1 MNKKH
6 WLKNCVSSFGPALL
20 LLWSS
25 CGPLSAVTI
34 MDIQGDGLVSP
45 LDGDVVEVS
54 GVVTFVRSRAD
65 GFFLQD
71 PTGDGDCSTSDG
83 IFVSTE
89 KTTRLPA
96 VGDAVRVTGRV
107 EELQFGR
114 AQPRTQLVDV
124 ASLDVVSTGNPPPR
138 TTVLDR
144 LPKESLRE
152 GVDFWESLEGM
163 RVSISDGRVV
173 APTSGYG
180 ELVILTEADALP
192 GSGYVEKAQQ
202 IFLRSLG
209 ESEVDYNPE
218 RVLVAGNPGEPLIV
232 RPGDSVVE
240 LVGVVDYTYGNYKI
254 RPTQVD
260 LQTRSLPLT
269 PVSRRS
275 GASGDTVITTFN
287 VENLFDLEDDPDK
300 DEGNSTPTPEELE
313 IKLHK
318 LTEAIREELRLPEI
332 IVVQEVENTSIL
344 SELAD
349 RINRT
354 SHTGYVATSRGSSD
368 GRGIEVGFLWDRAR
382 VELRESFLLSGPD
395 VERAFGRSSP
405 SPGREPLVG
414 IFLIRGRQVTVVGN
428 HFKSKGGDDPLFGVN
443 DPPAR
448 KTEIQR
454 KAQAR
459 VVRDFVSSVLKA
471 DPDALVVVA
480 GDLNDF
486 PFGEPGEGPDH
497 PLAILE
503 GRGEDASL
511 TNLVLRVDEA
521 DAYTFIYQ
529 GNSQILDHILVS
541 QALLRHVSAVDIL
554 HFNASFP
561 AGLARDGR
569 TWLRAS
575 DHDAVEARFQL
586 R

>member
-1 MNKKH
+1 
-6 WLKNCVSSFGPALL
+6 
-20 LLWSS
+20 
-25 CGPLSAVTI
+25 
-34 MDIQGDGLVSP
+34 MDIQGDGPVSP
-45 LDGDVVEVS
+45 LDGEVVEVS

-71 PTGDGDCSTSDG
+71 PSGDGDRATSDG
-83 IFVSTE
+83 LFVSTE
-89 KTTRLPA
+89 KGMGLPA
-96 VGDAVRVTGRV
+96 VGDGIRVTGRV
-107 EELQFGR
+107 EERQFGR
-114 AQPRTQLVDV
+114 ALPRTQLVDV
-124 ASLDVVSTGNPPPR
+124 TSLEVVATGNRLPGA
-138 TTVLDR
+138 VELER

-152 GVDFWESLEGM
+152 GIDFWEPLEGM
-163 RVSISDGRVV
+163 RVSMPKGLVV

-180 ELVILTEADALP
+180 ELVVLTEADATP
-192 GSGYVEKAQQ
+192 DSGYFDEARQ
-202 IFLRSLG
+202 IFLRPIG
-209 ESEVDYNPE
+209 KNEVDYNPE
-218 RVLVAGNPGEPLIV
+218 RVLVAGNPGELLVV
-232 RPGDSVVE
+232 RPGDSVVD

-254 RPTQVD
+254 RPTAIG
-260 LQTRSLPLT
+260 LQTRGLPPT

-275 GASGDTVITTFN
+275 GDSGDTVITTFN

-300 DEGNSTPTPEELE
+300 DEGNSTPTPDELE
-313 IKLHK
+313 IKLKK
-318 LTEAIREELRLPEI
+318 LTAAIREELRLPD
-332 IVVQEVENTSIL
+332 IVLVQEVENTAIL
-344 SELAD
+344 SELGD
-349 RINRT
+349 RINRMSRT
-354 SHTGYVATSRGSSD
+354 SYVATSRGSSD
-368 GRGIEVGFLWDRAR
+368 GRGIEVGFLWDRDR
-382 VELRESFLLSGPD
+382 VELLESYLLSGPD

-414 IFLIRGRQVTVVGN
+414 VFRIRGKRVTVVGN

-443 DPPAR
+443 HPPTR

-459 VVRDFVSSVLKA
+459 VVRDFVSSLLEA
-471 DPDALVVVA
+471 EPDSLIVVA

-503 GRGEDASL
+503 GGDEDAPL
-511 TNLVLRVDEA
+511 TNLILRESEA

-541 QALLRHVSAVDIL
+541 QALLGHVAAVDVL

-561 AGLARDGR
+561 VQLSRDGT